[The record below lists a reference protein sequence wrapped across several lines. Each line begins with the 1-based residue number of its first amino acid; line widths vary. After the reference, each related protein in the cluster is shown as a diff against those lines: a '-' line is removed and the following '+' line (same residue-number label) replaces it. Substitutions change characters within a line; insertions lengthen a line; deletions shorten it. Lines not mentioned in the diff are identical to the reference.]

1 MEEEWYDY
9 EIRDLHRKLDDTK
22 YEVSRAMYKLA
33 QIQLSA
39 EGLSAKELRHQIDDV
54 LIRFEKLLEN

>member
-1 MEEEWYDY
+1 MCEEWYDI
-9 EIRDLHRKLDDTK
+9 EIRDLHRKSDDTK

-39 EGLSAKELRHQIDDV
+39 EGLSAKEISHKIDDV